1 MELQLK
7 KSELQKLVVVDDPNE
22 VMAELE
28 RNQAGKDIKQ
38 TEA

>member
-1 MELQLK
+1 MELQSK

-22 VMAELE
+22 VMVELE
-28 RNQAGKDIKQ
+28 RSQAGKDIKQ